1 MKGSTRTS
9 SQFLA
14 LGRVN
19 IVALGEI
26 AGGANCRSE
35 SSASVSMEH
44 WQCVPVSN
52 TGDGSNK
59 MENEK
64 SSLDLAFRSLWQA
77 LINRIYVLMPVKAS

>member
-1 MKGSTRTS
+1 M
-9 SQFLA
+9 
-14 LGRVN
+14 
-19 IVALGEI
+19 
-26 AGGANCRSE
+26 
-35 SSASVSMEH
+35 SMEH